1 MEIED
6 ENSTGT
12 LHEDNRSGEE
22 DILCNQIEDDHVY
35 EEDRN
40 RDKEEYEVQVNDLEN
55 KIQKMVLTKPIPN
68 QYLTKCKKCQSKNR
82 LKGKIFMFL
91 PIMKKYKII
100 LDNINTIFFIILEIK
115 IYMN

>member
-22 DILCNQIEDDHVY
+22 NILCNQIEDDHVD

-40 RDKEEYEVQVNDLEN
+40 RDKEEYEVQVNDLETN
-55 KIQKMVLTKPIPN
+55 TKMVLTKPIPN

-82 LKGKIFMFL
+82 LKGKILCFTYYE
-91 PIMKKYKII
+91 KYKII
-100 LDNINTIFFIILEIK
+100 LDNINTIFIIILEIK

>member
-22 DILCNQIEDDHVY
+22 DMFCNQIEDDHVD

-40 RDKEEYEVQVNDLEN
+40 RDKEN
-55 KIQKMVLTKPIPN
+55 M
-68 QYLTKCKKCQSKNR
+68 
-82 LKGKIFMFL
+82 
-91 PIMKKYKII
+91 KYK
-100 LDNINTIFFIILEIK
+100 LMT
-115 IYMN
+115 